1 MSNDVSNLL
10 LIKQSVDQNNVSALA
25 DRAKVVIQFV
35 DIVYDDN
42 YEGGASNSAKIKQ
55 LTFQKNSE
63 LLVKSEPTDNSQVEE
78 DE

>member
-10 LIKQSVDQNNVSALA
+10 LIKQSVDQNYVSALA
-25 DRAKVVIQFV
+25 NRAKLVIQFV
-35 DIVYDDN
+35 DMLYDDN
-42 YEGGASNSAKIKQ
+42 YEGGASNSAKINQ

-78 DE
+78 E